1 MQRLAELPMLP
12 GYHSAQ
18 TGANKSPR
26 GLPIQID
33 RNAAQGILWVTME
46 SQVVGVDLDNTI
58 ICYDSLFH
66 RLAVER
72 GLVPVDLQPSKK
84 LIRDQVRELPDG
96 EIEWQKLQAE
106 AYGPRIGEAG
116 VFPGVRDFFATARA
130 QGVRA
135 FIVSHKTR
143 HAPYGDPEVSLR
155 EAAVEFLRAEGLL
168 DCLRDEEADVFF
180 ADTRQEK
187 CRRVEALC
195 CATFVDD
202 LLETF
207 REPEF
212 PKTTERLL
220 FDPLNVYS
228 ESVPER
234 RFASWAGITKHV
246 FN

>member
-1 MQRLAELPMLP
+1 MSNSLNLKPFP
-12 GYHSAQ
+12 IP
-18 TGANKSPR
+18 SPI
-26 GLPIQID
+26 PIPTPTPTPTCDPRRATKQKT
-33 RNAAQGILWVTME
+33 L
-46 SQVVGVDLDNTI
+46 S
-58 ICYDSLFH
+58 
-66 RLAVER
+66 
-72 GLVPVDLQPSKK
+72 
-84 LIRDQVRELPDG
+84 

-106 AYGPRIGEAG
+106 AYGPRIEEAG
-116 VFPGVRDFFATARA
+116 VFPGVRDFFAVARA
-130 QGVRA
+130 RGVRA

-143 HAPYGDPEVSLR
+143 NAPYGDPKVSLR
-155 EAAVEFLRAEGLL
+155 EAAVAFLRAEGLL

-187 CRRVEALC
+187 CRRVETLC

-207 REPEF
+207 REPGF

-234 RFASWAGITKHV
+234 RFESWAGITKHV
-246 FN
+246 FD